1 MIGVL
6 GCGNMASAI
15 VKGIHSKFTDIKFL
29 TYTPSFTRA
38 HDLAFK
44 VNGTAVKKLSE
55 LDECKILI
63 IGCKPQ
69 QFQELATSLRSEINL
84 ENKII
89 ISIMAAVSTSSIK
102 KQLGISAIC
111 RVMPNTP
118 ALINEGVSLIY
129 HAEEVTSDDKKRV
142 ESYFSACSQVHVLE
156 TEELFDKVTVV
167 TGSGPAYVYY
177 FAKTMV
183 DSLESWG
190 VNGKEAREMVT
201 QLFIGAASLM
211 NERKDKTLGELIDE
225 VTSKGGVT
233 IEAINTFKEN
243 NLNEITDKALDAAY
257 KRSLELTRS
266 F

>member
-15 VKGIHSKFTDIKFL
+15 VKGIHSKFADIKFR

-38 HDLAFK
+38 HDLALE
-44 VNGTAVKKLSE
+44 VNGTAVKNLSE

-84 ENKII
+84 ENKLI
-89 ISIMAAVSTSSIK
+89 ISIMAAVSASSIE
-102 KQLGISAIC
+102 KQLGTSKIC

-118 ALINEGVSLIY
+118 ALINEGVSLVF
-129 HAEEVTSDDKKRV
+129 HAEEVSAEDKKRV
-142 ESYFSACSQVHVLE
+142 ESYFSACSKVHILE
-156 TEELFDKVTVV
+156 SEELFDKVTVV

-190 VNGKEAREMVT
+190 VSGKEAREMVT
-201 QLFIGAASLM
+201 QLFNGASSLM
-211 NERKDKTLGELIDE
+211 KEKEDKTLGELIDE

-233 IEAINTFKEN
+233 IEAINTFKDN
-243 NLNEITDKALDAAY
+243 NLTEITDKALEAAY
-257 KRSLELTRS
+257 KRSLELTRN